1 MHLELKVKINYL
13 VLDVK
18 LLLINMNNVENSF
31 FKKVYRYKKFDKTF
45 YISWCSK
52 LIVVSER
59 VMLIV
64 DLDEN

>member
-1 MHLELKVKINYL
+1 MHLEFKVKINYL

-45 YISWCSK
+45 YTDWCSK

>member
-45 YISWCSK
+45 YT
-52 LIVVSER
+52 
-59 VMLIV
+59 
-64 DLDEN
+64 D